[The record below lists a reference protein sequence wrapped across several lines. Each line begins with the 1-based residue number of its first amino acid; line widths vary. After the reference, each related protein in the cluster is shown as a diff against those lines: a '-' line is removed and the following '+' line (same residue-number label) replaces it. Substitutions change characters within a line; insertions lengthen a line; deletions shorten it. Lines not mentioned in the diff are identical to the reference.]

1 MAILARAMVT
11 LASIKD
17 VASTTRYYKLL
28 SSTATAPSAPTTN
41 PPDNTWST
49 TEPTYSSTST
59 NTLYF
64 VDLTVFSDGDF
75 AYSEV
80 SKSTSYE
87 AAKSAYN
94 IAQNAKDVADSAQ
107 ESIDNLEIGGRNL
120 GLYSK
125 SLSASPSKDNRYFG
139 WRGGTTQI
147 RTDGFTEQVST
158 QNYNGIKIYA
168 NSLGLKVSDTVT
180 FSCNVRNDSSIQNK
194 VDFFCIALNSSG
206 TRDKTSKFLHIKA
219 ENVNKDGQDCVVTNI
234 EPNSEKRIWV
244 TLTWLQLAENLVNA
258 DGNIEFSFQS
268 LSTDWTAGSMSYYAP
283 KIEKGNVM
291 TDWSPAPEDLDID
304 SLGGRNILLDGN
316 FTKGFD
322 KWSFNYSSGASMP
335 EIVTE
340 DGIKCCHYIGEIG
353 KASQVRQNILDRIA
367 NDEVGQRYTVSFDI
381 KLVNYTSGTTNPF
394 LQVYFSGTYDDNGTQ
409 KYMGATWGKER
420 PNVEPYNNQGW
431 VHVVVSN
438 IYFAYKPINE
448 MWFMIYS
455 RDWSG
460 DLYFTNFKLEHGNKA
475 TDWTPAPEDI
485 TESIDNISIG
495 GRNLLLDTATPHSSR
510 TDEPQYIGNYT
521 MSDYGK
527 SLFNNTETE
536 FTLSFDYE
544 IHGDYSSASST
555 SRMYAMING
564 TSCNPANS
572 IYIKDAP
579 RTGHYVTTCK
589 MTEAQVSAG
598 TGVCRVRWNG
608 IVSGCTYTITNYKAE
623 IGNKATDWTPAPED
637 FEESVATVSNTLTD
651 YINSTEIIV
660 GTQTA
665 ATGSWTGVA
674 GFSELRDGQQIAYWL
689 PYAGS
694 GNASLNLTLSD
705 GTTTGAITVYYKG
718 STVATTHF
726 TAGTVIHLTYRV
738 NANVSG
744 TAYTGWW
751 ADASYDSGNTYN
763 RIRFENAI
771 LAKSAISASR
781 FIVGDD
787 SGFSHLV
794 GGSVFDIT
802 KPILW
807 ATSAIQSGK
816 TATTNYLAI
825 NGATLRN
832 NSTGITLTQ
841 YQTCYLVGTLSGR
854 MFTTNLTNFFTS
866 TIPTSDDG
874 YYYIALGYLYSTY
887 QIYLYPEHPIYKFV
901 DGEFKNLNQVAYEAS
916 VLASEAKDDIEN
928 LEVGGTNL
936 ILDGNF
942 TRDFEEW
949 TSNQYQS
956 GATLPV
962 IAIEDGKR
970 CCHYQ
975 GTVGKYAQ
983 RRQNIFSRI
992 SNDEVGQRYTVSF
1005 DFKLVNFVGGG
1016 TNPYLKVY
1024 FTGNYDDNGTS
1035 KALYAVYDK
1044 EDPDLSIFNNQGWVR
1059 VVISNVYFNHKPTN
1073 MWFTIYSR
1081 DYSGDAYFTNVKLE
1095 RGTKATD
1102 WSPAPEDIEYAMNNV
1117 SIESSADSFINYTF
1131 DGSKIYYPS
1140 TITLTPFINGNIEFS
1155 KWQYKLINGDTW
1167 IDVVSG
1173 SNGLTVESDNTLT
1186 ISNSCSLFTDTC
1198 SAIVFKCL
1206 SNNSAFYSSKTI
1218 VREDDPTR
1226 VYNTVK
1232 TRVDQTDDNL
1242 SLIASA
1248 TELAE
1253 YSTSSTLNSRL
1264 ANVSVSS
1271 DEILMVVSQ
1280 SVNNLSTANGI
1291 KGVYD
1296 EAVSYATNNIVVLNG
1311 KFYKAKKASTGKTP
1325 PNTTYWTDVTS
1336 QYSETTL
1343 KTAFSKIVALQDSI
1357 TLQVSGS
1364 NGNSSIN
1371 LTDGTLSLTVTDVA
1385 NILANKEL
1393 NLTSENGV
1401 INITGGGGVNIGTSS
1416 SGAITINSPNFT
1428 LNKNGD
1434 IESNS
1439 GVIGGWHITS
1449 QDLTRHSI
1457 NLIEDYTS
1465 YIANNYN
1472 PWKVGRKYFVGDI
1485 ISTNL
1490 IIPSNGSGNVTF
1502 DNYKCIE
1509 NHTATDF
1516 QSQKNTY
1523 WELIESE
1530 NYSVNNLTQYKIYN
1544 MDIDSYN
1551 SAISISEEHYDIND
1565 SSFDLI
1571 KSFSLSVD
1579 GLAVYSSISE
1589 VGTEVKYD
1597 GIYHRIYYGD
1607 DNSTLNVSSSGY
1619 LSLVGDKGV
1628 SINGFNIGDSQ
1639 EVLSIG
1645 NGTIT
1650 DAISVLYSN
1659 KSNALSKVTYNAAN
1673 ETIQASEMKEF
1684 SINIASSGRKA
1695 IGIIGCVVLGSS
1707 NACLC
1712 GFWLDGDTTAKVR
1725 IKNLSN
1731 TSIVCHPRVIILYV
1745 DND

>member
-1 MAILARAMVT
+1 MAILAMAMVT

-17 VASTTRYYKLL
+17 VASVTRFYRLL
-28 SSTATAPSAPTTN
+28 SSTASKPSAPTTN
-41 PPDNTWST
+41 PPDSSWST
-49 TEPTYSSTST
+49 TEPTYSEETTS
-59 NTLYF
+59 TLYF
-64 VDLTVFSDGDF
+64 VDLTVFSDGSY
-75 AYSEV
+75 AYSDV
-80 SKSTSYE
+80 SQSTSYE

-94 IAQNAKDVADSAQ
+94 VAQNAKDVAVSAQ
-107 ESIDNLEIGGRNL
+107 DSIDNLKIGGRNL
-120 GLYSK
+120 LLDSEDERVSPESSGNSAYVTTHRASDYGK
-125 SLSASPSKDNRYFG
+125 PFLSN
-139 WRGGTTQI
+139 TTQVL
-147 RTDGFTEQVST
+147 TVS
-158 QNYNGIKIYA
+158 
-168 NSLGLKVSDTVT
+168 VSYEV
-180 FSCNVRNDSSIQNK
+180 
-194 VDFFCIALNSSG
+194 LNN
-206 TRDKTSKFLHIKA
+206 T
-219 ENVNKDGQDCVVTNI
+219 
-234 EPNSEKRIWV
+234 
-244 TLTWLQLAENLVNA
+244 
-258 DGNIEFSFQS
+258 
-268 LSTDWTAGSMSYYAP
+268 
-283 KIEKGNVM
+283 
-291 TDWSPAPEDLDID
+291 
-304 SLGGRNILLDGN
+304 
-316 FTKGFD
+316 
-322 KWSFNYSSGASMP
+322 SSGACIYALCNGTS
-335 EIVTE
+335 IS
-340 DGIKCCHYIGEIG
+340 G
-353 KASQVRQNILDRIA
+353 S
-367 NDEVGQRYTVSFDI
+367 
-381 KLVNYTSGTTNPF
+381 KLVNYYGDNKSVVDYIDVDNPTGVYRRSFTLTDTQAETTLSNKAIRF
-394 LQVYFSGTYDDNGTQ
+394 RMRYADD
-409 KYMGATWGKER
+409 GAVLKVK
-420 PNVEPYNNQGW
+420 N
-431 VHVVVSN
+431 
-438 IYFAYKPINE
+438 A
-448 MWFMIYS
+448 
-455 RDWSG
+455 
-460 DLYFTNFKLEHGNKA
+460 KLEIGNRA

-485 TESIDNISIG
+485 DESINSVTI
-495 GRNLLLDTATPHSSR
+495 
-510 TDEPQYIGNYT
+510 E
-521 MSDYGK
+521 
-527 SLFNNTETE
+527 
-536 FTLSFDYE
+536 
-544 IHGDYSSASST
+544 ST
-555 SRMYAMING
+555 S
-564 TSCNPANS
+564 
-572 IYIKDAP
+572 
-579 RTGHYVTTCK
+579 
-589 MTEAQVSAG
+589 
-598 TGVCRVRWNG
+598 
-608 IVSGCTYTITNYKAE
+608 
-623 IGNKATDWTPAPED
+623 
-637 FEESVATVSNTLTD
+637 
-651 YINSTEIIV
+651 
-660 GTQTA
+660 
-665 ATGSWTGVA
+665 
-674 GFSELRDGQQIAYWL
+674 
-689 PYAGS
+689 
-694 GNASLNLTLSD
+694 
-705 GTTTGAITVYYKG
+705 
-718 STVATTHF
+718 
-726 TAGTVIHLTYRV
+726 
-738 NANVSG
+738 
-744 TAYTGWW
+744 
-751 ADASYDSGNTYN
+751 
-763 RIRFENAI
+763 
-771 LAKSAISASR
+771 
-781 FIVGDD
+781 
-787 SGFSHLV
+787 
-794 GGSVFDIT
+794 
-802 KPILW
+802 
-807 ATSAIQSGK
+807 
-816 TATTNYLAI
+816 
-825 NGATLRN
+825 
-832 NSTGITLTQ
+832 
-841 YQTCYLVGTLSGR
+841 
-854 MFTTNLTNFFTS
+854 
-866 TIPTSDDG
+866 
-874 YYYIALGYLYSTY
+874 
-887 QIYLYPEHPIYKFV
+887 
-901 DGEFKNLNQVAYEAS
+901 
-916 VLASEAKDDIEN
+916 
-928 LEVGGTNL
+928 
-936 ILDGNF
+936 
-942 TRDFEEW
+942 
-949 TSNQYQS
+949 
-956 GATLPV
+956 
-962 IAIEDGKR
+962 
-970 CCHYQ
+970 
-975 GTVGKYAQ
+975 
-983 RRQNIFSRI
+983 
-992 SNDEVGQRYTVSF
+992 
-1005 DFKLVNFVGGG
+1005 
-1016 TNPYLKVY
+1016 
-1024 FTGNYDDNGTS
+1024 DN
-1035 KALYAVYDK
+1035 
-1044 EDPDLSIFNNQGWVR
+1044 
-1059 VVISNVYFNHKPTN
+1059 
-1073 MWFTIYSR
+1073 
-1081 DYSGDAYFTNVKLE
+1081 
-1095 RGTKATD
+1095 
-1102 WSPAPEDIEYAMNNV
+1102 
-1117 SIESSADSFINYTF
+1117 FINYTF

-1232 TRVDQTDDNL
+1232 TRIDQTDDNL

-1364 NGNSSIN
+1364 NGNSAIN

-1439 GVIGGWHITS
+1439 GVIGGWNITS

-1659 KSNALSKVTYNAAN
+1659 KSNALSKVTYNAAD

-1695 IGIIGCVVLGSS
+1695 IGIIGCVALGSS
-1707 NACLC
+1707 SACLC

-1745 DND
+1745 DNN

>member
-1 MAILARAMVT
+1 MAVLARAMVT

-125 SLSASPSKDNRYFG
+125 TFASPSKNNRYFG
-139 WRGGTTQI
+139 CRGDTTQV

-158 QNYNGIKIYA
+158 QNYNGIEIYA

-180 FSCNVRNDSSIQNK
+180 FSCNVRNDSTIQNK
-194 VDFFCIALNSSG
+194 VSFYCLAYDSSG
-206 TRDKTSKFLHIKA
+206 TRDTTSKFLHMKA
-219 ENVNKDGQDCVVTNI
+219 EDVNKDDQNCVVTNI
-234 EPNSEKRIWV
+234 EPNSEKRIWI
-244 TLTWLQLAENLVNA
+244 TLTWLQLAENFINA
-258 DGNIEFSFQS
+258 GGSMKFTFQS
-268 LSTDWTAGSMSYYAP
+268 ISTDWTAGSMSYYAP

-316 FTKGFD
+316 FTNGFD

-394 LQVYFSGTYDDNGTQ
+394 LRVYFSGTYDDNGTQ
-409 KYMGATWGKER
+409 EYMGATFSKEHP
-420 PNVEPYNNQGW
+420 PNLEPYNNNGW
-431 VHVVVSN
+431 IHVIVSN
-438 IYFAYKPINE
+438 LYFAHKPINE

-460 DLYFTNFKLEHGNKA
+460 DLYFTNLKLERGNRA
-475 TDWTPAPEDI
+475 TDWT
-485 TESIDNISIG
+485 
-495 GRNLLLDTATPHSSR
+495 L
-510 TDEPQYIGNYT
+510 
-521 MSDYGK
+521 
-527 SLFNNTETE
+527 
-536 FTLSFDYE
+536 
-544 IHGDYSSASST
+544 
-555 SRMYAMING
+555 
-564 TSCNPANS
+564 
-572 IYIKDAP
+572 
-579 RTGHYVTTCK
+579 
-589 MTEAQVSAG
+589 
-598 TGVCRVRWNG
+598 
-608 IVSGCTYTITNYKAE
+608 
-623 IGNKATDWTPAPED
+623 APED

-738 NANVSG
+738 NANVNG

-807 ATSAIQSGK
+807 ATNSIQSGK

-983 RRQNIFSRI
+983 RRQNIFNSI
-992 SNDEVGQRYTVSF
+992 ANDEVGQRYTVSF

-1035 KALYAVYDK
+1035 KALYAAYGK

-1131 DGSKIYYPS
+1131 NGNRSYYPTS
-1140 TITLTPFINGNIEFS
+1140 ITLTPFINGNISFS
-1155 KWQYKLINGDTW
+1155 KWQYHPINTTTW
-1167 IDVVSG
+1167 VDVTSGTHGITVSANNELVIAN
-1173 SNGLTVESDNTLT
+1173 SSD
-1186 ISNSCSLFTDTC
+1186 LFTDTC
-1198 SAIVFKCL
+1198 SAIIFKCA
-1206 SNNSAFYSSKTI
+1206 SDNESYYSLKTV

-1232 TRVDQTDDNL
+1232 TRVDQTDTNL
-1242 SLIASA
+1242 SLIASS

-1253 YSTSSTLNSRL
+1253 YSTSSTLNTKLS
-1264 ANVSVSS
+1264 NVSLSS

-1280 SVNNLSTANGI
+1280 SVNNTTGADGI
-1291 KGVYD
+1291 KGVYS
-1296 EAVSYATNNIVVLNG
+1296 ETTTYAKDNIVVLDG
-1311 KFYKAKKASTGKTP
+1311 KFYKAKSASTGKTP
-1325 PNTTYWTDVTS
+1325 PNATYWTDVS
-1336 QYSETTL
+1336 SNFSESII
-1343 KTAFSKIVALQDSI
+1343 KSAFSQIVALQDSI
-1357 TLQVSGS
+1357 TLTVSGAS
-1364 NGNSSIN
+1364 GSSSTLN
-1371 LTDGTLSLTVTDVA
+1371 LGDGTMAISVTDVA
-1385 NILANKEL
+1385 TILANKEL
-1393 NLTSENGV
+1393 NLSSPDGV
-1401 INITGGGGVNIGTSS
+1401 INITGGSVNIGTSA
-1416 SGAITINSPNFT
+1416 SGALTINSPYYKLVDSGYFVSTRGSIGSWTITDGSLTSNIIKT
-1428 LNKNGD
+1428 DNNEVLNYD
-1434 IESNS
+1434 DEWRS
-1439 GVIGGWHITS
+1439 GYHY
-1449 QDLTRHSI
+1449 R
-1457 NLIEDYTS
+1457 
-1465 YIANNYN
+1465 
-1472 PWKVGRKYFVGDI
+1472 VGDI
-1485 ISTNL
+1485 IHTYNFE
-1490 IIPSNGSGNVTF
+1490 IKDGYYVHYTF
-1502 DNYKCIE
+1502 DGTEYICTQEHISSSSLSNDI
-1509 NHTATDF
+1509 
-1516 QSQKNTY
+1516 SY
-1523 WELIESE
+1523 WELNDVDELGLPFNGYVYNTTLDSANARVLLSE
-1530 NYSVNNLTQYKIYN
+1530 RVSLNNSSEIPSVLDETF
-1544 MDIDSYN
+1544 
-1551 SAISISEEHYDIND
+1551 HYVNTTI
-1565 SSFDLI
+1565 
-1571 KSFSLSVD
+1571 VD
-1579 GLAVYSSISE
+1579 A
-1589 VGTEVKYD
+1589 
-1597 GIYHRIYYGD
+1597 
-1607 DNSTLNVSSSGY
+1607 
-1619 LSLVGDKGV
+1619 KGV
-1628 SINGFNIGDSQ
+1628 SVHRSTREGDVTLSYSSLDYYRNGQNNANTDIFTVSSTGKLVLSGDLGLTINGYSIGSSSIA
-1639 EVLSIG
+1639 SIG
-1645 NGTIT
+1645 NGSIT
-1650 DAISVLYSN
+1650 GAISTLNSSKSNLITTRFYRTNDNSINASSYRDITYNVALSGYTSIGLVGARVEGNSSVALFGFYLGTDDNTAYARVKNLTNSSQTGVKVGFTVLYV
-1659 KSNALSKVTYNAAN
+1659 K
-1673 ETIQASEMKEF
+1673 
-1684 SINIASSGRKA
+1684 
-1695 IGIIGCVVLGSS
+1695 
-1707 NACLC
+1707 
-1712 GFWLDGDTTAKVR
+1712 D
-1725 IKNLSN
+1725 
-1731 TSIVCHPRVIILYV
+1731 
-1745 DND
+1745 

>member
-1 MAILARAMVT
+1 MAVLARAMVT

-49 TEPTYSSTST
+49 TEPTYSETST

-94 IAQNAKDVADSAQ
+94 VAQNAKDVADSAQ
-107 ESIDNLEIGGRNL
+107 ESIDNL
-120 GLYSK
+120 
-125 SLSASPSKDNRYFG
+125 
-139 WRGGTTQI
+139 
-147 RTDGFTEQVST
+147 
-158 QNYNGIKIYA
+158 
-168 NSLGLKVSDTVT
+168 KV
-180 FSCNVRNDSSIQNK
+180 
-194 VDFFCIALNSSG
+194 
-206 TRDKTSKFLHIKA
+206 
-219 ENVNKDGQDCVVTNI
+219 
-234 EPNSEKRIWV
+234 
-244 TLTWLQLAENLVNA
+244 
-258 DGNIEFSFQS
+258 
-268 LSTDWTAGSMSYYAP
+268 
-283 KIEKGNVM
+283 
-291 TDWSPAPEDLDID
+291 
-304 SLGGRNILLDGN
+304 
-316 FTKGFD
+316 
-322 KWSFNYSSGASMP
+322 
-335 EIVTE
+335 
-340 DGIKCCHYIGEIG
+340 
-353 KASQVRQNILDRIA
+353 
-367 NDEVGQRYTVSFDI
+367 
-381 KLVNYTSGTTNPF
+381 
-394 LQVYFSGTYDDNGTQ
+394 
-409 KYMGATWGKER
+409 
-420 PNVEPYNNQGW
+420 
-431 VHVVVSN
+431 
-438 IYFAYKPINE
+438 
-448 MWFMIYS
+448 
-455 RDWSG
+455 
-460 DLYFTNFKLEHGNKA
+460 
-475 TDWTPAPEDI
+475 
-485 TESIDNISIG
+485 G
-495 GRNLLLDTATPHSSR
+495 GRNLLLDTGTPHSSR
-510 TDEPQYIGNYT
+510 SGAEQYIQDYIV
-521 MSDYGK
+521 SDYGK
-527 SLFNNTETE
+527 LFFNNTETE

-544 IHGDYSSASST
+544 IYGDYSSASST
-555 SRMYAMING
+555 SRMYAMINA
-564 TSCNPANS
+564 TSCNPANA
-572 IYIKDAP
+572 IYMKDAP

-589 MTEAQVSAG
+589 MTAAQVSAG
-598 TGVCRVRWNG
+598 NGTCRVRWNG
-608 IVSGCTYTITNYKAE
+608 IVSGCTYTITNYKLEMGNIETDWTPAPEDIDNNIINSIDNISIGGRNLLLNSSFTKDYNKWTVSQHE
-623 IGNKATDWTPAPED
+623 IVTQDGVKCGHISGSFSTAKDVYQDIFNQIKDDDYLSQTYVVSADVKLVDYTNGSTNPFLALYFSGHYDNNGSSSWLGATYTGGNLTDGDLRPLNNQGWKHVYCIVQFDKKPTTMGFHIYGRDFEGDLYYKNVKLERGNKVTNWTPAPED

-694 GNASLNLTLSD
+694 GSASLNLTLSD

-738 NANVSG
+738 NANVNG

-807 ATSAIQSGK
+807 ATSAIESGK

-832 NSTGITLTQ
+832 NSAGITLTK
-841 YQTCYLVGTLSGR
+841 YNTCYLVGTLSGR

-928 LEVGGTNL
+928 LEVGGTNI

-992 SNDEVGQRYTVSF
+992 ANDEVGQKYTVSF

-1035 KALYAVYDK
+1035 KALYAAYGK

-1131 DGSKIYYPS
+1131 NGNRSYYPTS
-1140 TITLTPFINGNIEFS
+1140 ITLTPFINGNISFS
-1155 KWQYKLINGDTW
+1155 KWQYHPINTTTW
-1167 IDVVSG
+1167 VDVTSGTHGITVSANNELVITN
-1173 SNGLTVESDNTLT
+1173 SSD
-1186 ISNSCSLFTDTC
+1186 LFTDTC
-1198 SAIVFKCL
+1198 SAIIFKCA
-1206 SNNSAFYSSKTI
+1206 SDNESYYSLKTV

-1232 TRVDQTDDNL
+1232 TRVDQTDTNL
-1242 SLIASA
+1242 SLIASS

-1253 YSTSSTLNSRL
+1253 YSTSSTLNTKLS
-1264 ANVSVSS
+1264 NVSLSS

-1280 SVNNLSTANGI
+1280 SVNNTTGADGI
-1291 KGVYD
+1291 KGVYS
-1296 EAVSYATNNIVVLNG
+1296 ETTTYAKDNIVVLDG
-1311 KFYKAKKASTGKTP
+1311 KFYKAKSASTGQTP
-1325 PNTTYWTDVTS
+1325 PNTTYWTDVS
-1336 QYSETTL
+1336 SNFSESVI
-1343 KTAFSKIVALQDSI
+1343 KSAFSQIVALQDSI
-1357 TLQVSGS
+1357 TLTVSGAS
-1364 NGNSSIN
+1364 GSSSTIN
-1371 LTDGTLSLTVTDVA
+1371 LGDGTMAISVTDVA
-1385 NILANKEL
+1385 TILANKEL
-1393 NLTSENGV
+1393 NLASPDGV
-1401 INITGGGGVNIGTSS
+1401 INITGGSVNIGTSS
-1416 SGAITINSPNFT
+1416 SGALTINSPYYKLSDSGYLVSTRGSIGSWTITDGSLTSNIIKTDDNEVLNYDDEWRSGYHYRVGDVIHTYNF
-1428 LNKNGD
+1428 
-1434 IESNS
+1434 
-1439 GVIGGWHITS
+1439 VIKDGYYVS
-1449 QDLTRHSI
+1449 
-1457 NLIEDYTS
+1457 YT
-1465 YIANNYN
+1465 
-1472 PWKVGRKYFVGDI
+1472 FVGTEYICTQEHISSTSLSNDI
-1485 ISTNL
+1485 N
-1490 IIPSNGSGNVTF
+1490 
-1502 DNYKCIE
+1502 
-1509 NHTATDF
+1509 
-1516 QSQKNTY
+1516 Y
-1523 WELIESE
+1523 WELNGVDELGLPFNGYVYNTTLDSANARILLSE
-1530 NYSVNNLTQYKIYN
+1530 RVSLNNSSEIPSVLDETF
-1544 MDIDSYN
+1544 
-1551 SAISISEEHYDIND
+1551 HYVNTTI
-1565 SSFDLI
+1565 
-1571 KSFSLSVD
+1571 VD
-1579 GLAVYSSISE
+1579 A
-1589 VGTEVKYD
+1589 
-1597 GIYHRIYYGD
+1597 
-1607 DNSTLNVSSSGY
+1607 
-1619 LSLVGDKGV
+1619 KGV
-1628 SINGFNIGDSQ
+1628 SVSRSTREGDVTLSYSSLDYYRHGQNNANVDIFTISSTGKLALSGDLGLTINGYSIGNSNIA
-1639 EVLSIG
+1639 SIG
-1645 NGTIT
+1645 NGSIT
-1650 DAISVLYSN
+1650 GAISTLNSSKSNLITTRFYRTNDNSISASSYKDITYDVSLSGYTTIGLVGARVEGNSNVALFGFYTGTSDDTAYARVKNLTSSSQTGVKVAFTVLYL
-1659 KSNALSKVTYNAAN
+1659 K
-1673 ETIQASEMKEF
+1673 
-1684 SINIASSGRKA
+1684 
-1695 IGIIGCVVLGSS
+1695 
-1707 NACLC
+1707 
-1712 GFWLDGDTTAKVR
+1712 D
-1725 IKNLSN
+1725 
-1731 TSIVCHPRVIILYV
+1731 
-1745 DND
+1745 

>member
-17 VASTTRYYKLL
+17 VASVTRFYRLL
-28 SSTATAPSAPTTN
+28 SSTASKPSAPTTN
-41 PPDNTWST
+41 PPDSSWST
-49 TEPTYSSTST
+49 TEPTYSEETTS
-59 NTLYF
+59 TLYF
-64 VDLTVFSDGDF
+64 VDLTVFSDGSY
-75 AYSEV
+75 AYSDV
-80 SKSTSYE
+80 SQSTSYE

-94 IAQNAKDVADSAQ
+94 VAQNAKDVADSAQ
-107 ESIDNLEIGGRNL
+107 DSIDNLSIGGRNL
-120 GLYSK
+120 LLDSEDERVSPESSGNSAYVATHLVSDYGK
-125 SLSASPSKDNRYFG
+125 QFLSN
-139 WRGGTTQI
+139 TTQV
-147 RTDGFTEQVST
+147 FTVS
-158 QNYNGIKIYA
+158 
-168 NSLGLKVSDTVT
+168 VSYEV
-180 FSCNVRNDSSIQNK
+180 
-194 VDFFCIALNSSG
+194 LNN
-206 TRDKTSKFLHIKA
+206 T
-219 ENVNKDGQDCVVTNI
+219 
-234 EPNSEKRIWV
+234 
-244 TLTWLQLAENLVNA
+244 
-258 DGNIEFSFQS
+258 
-268 LSTDWTAGSMSYYAP
+268 
-283 KIEKGNVM
+283 
-291 TDWSPAPEDLDID
+291 
-304 SLGGRNILLDGN
+304 
-316 FTKGFD
+316 
-322 KWSFNYSSGASMP
+322 SSGA
-335 EIVTE
+335 
-340 DGIKCCHYIGEIG
+340 YIYALCNGTSISG
-353 KASQVRQNILDRIA
+353 S
-367 NDEVGQRYTVSFDI
+367 
-381 KLVNYTSGTTNPF
+381 KLVNYYGNNKRVVDYIDVDNPTGVYRRSFTLTDAQAETTLNAKAIRF
-394 LQVYFSGTYDDNGTQ
+394 MMRYADD
-409 KYMGATWGKER
+409 GAVLKVK
-420 PNVEPYNNQGW
+420 N
-431 VHVVVSN
+431 
-438 IYFAYKPINE
+438 A
-448 MWFMIYS
+448 
-455 RDWSG
+455 
-460 DLYFTNFKLEHGNKA
+460 KLEIGNRA

-485 TESIDNISIG
+485 DESINSVTI
-495 GRNLLLDTATPHSSR
+495 
-510 TDEPQYIGNYT
+510 E
-521 MSDYGK
+521 
-527 SLFNNTETE
+527 
-536 FTLSFDYE
+536 
-544 IHGDYSSASST
+544 ST
-555 SRMYAMING
+555 S
-564 TSCNPANS
+564 
-572 IYIKDAP
+572 
-579 RTGHYVTTCK
+579 
-589 MTEAQVSAG
+589 
-598 TGVCRVRWNG
+598 
-608 IVSGCTYTITNYKAE
+608 
-623 IGNKATDWTPAPED
+623 
-637 FEESVATVSNTLTD
+637 
-651 YINSTEIIV
+651 
-660 GTQTA
+660 
-665 ATGSWTGVA
+665 
-674 GFSELRDGQQIAYWL
+674 
-689 PYAGS
+689 
-694 GNASLNLTLSD
+694 
-705 GTTTGAITVYYKG
+705 
-718 STVATTHF
+718 
-726 TAGTVIHLTYRV
+726 
-738 NANVSG
+738 
-744 TAYTGWW
+744 
-751 ADASYDSGNTYN
+751 
-763 RIRFENAI
+763 
-771 LAKSAISASR
+771 
-781 FIVGDD
+781 
-787 SGFSHLV
+787 
-794 GGSVFDIT
+794 
-802 KPILW
+802 
-807 ATSAIQSGK
+807 
-816 TATTNYLAI
+816 
-825 NGATLRN
+825 
-832 NSTGITLTQ
+832 
-841 YQTCYLVGTLSGR
+841 
-854 MFTTNLTNFFTS
+854 
-866 TIPTSDDG
+866 
-874 YYYIALGYLYSTY
+874 
-887 QIYLYPEHPIYKFV
+887 
-901 DGEFKNLNQVAYEAS
+901 
-916 VLASEAKDDIEN
+916 
-928 LEVGGTNL
+928 
-936 ILDGNF
+936 
-942 TRDFEEW
+942 
-949 TSNQYQS
+949 
-956 GATLPV
+956 
-962 IAIEDGKR
+962 
-970 CCHYQ
+970 
-975 GTVGKYAQ
+975 
-983 RRQNIFSRI
+983 
-992 SNDEVGQRYTVSF
+992 
-1005 DFKLVNFVGGG
+1005 
-1016 TNPYLKVY
+1016 
-1024 FTGNYDDNGTS
+1024 DN
-1035 KALYAVYDK
+1035 
-1044 EDPDLSIFNNQGWVR
+1044 
-1059 VVISNVYFNHKPTN
+1059 
-1073 MWFTIYSR
+1073 
-1081 DYSGDAYFTNVKLE
+1081 
-1095 RGTKATD
+1095 
-1102 WSPAPEDIEYAMNNV
+1102 
-1117 SIESSADSFINYTF
+1117 FINYTF

-1186 ISNSCSLFTDTC
+1186 ISNSCILFTDTC

-1206 SNNSAFYSSKTI
+1206 SDNNTFYSSKTI

-1232 TRVDQTDDNL
+1232 TRIDQTDDNL

-1364 NGNSSIN
+1364 NGNSAIN

-1449 QDLTRHSI
+1449 QDLIRHSI

-1659 KSNALSKVTYNAAN
+1659 KSNALSKVTYNAAD

-1695 IGIIGCVVLGSS
+1695 IGIIGCVALGSS
-1707 NACLC
+1707 SACLC

-1725 IKNLSN
+1725 IRNMSN
-1731 TSIVCHPRVIILYV
+1731 TSITCHPRVIILYV

>member
-1 MAILARAMVT
+1 MAVLARAMVT

-49 TEPTYSSTST
+49 TEPTYSETST

-94 IAQNAKDVADSAQ
+94 VAQNAKDVADSAQ
-107 ESIDNLEIGGRNL
+107 ESIDNL
-120 GLYSK
+120 
-125 SLSASPSKDNRYFG
+125 
-139 WRGGTTQI
+139 
-147 RTDGFTEQVST
+147 
-158 QNYNGIKIYA
+158 
-168 NSLGLKVSDTVT
+168 KV
-180 FSCNVRNDSSIQNK
+180 
-194 VDFFCIALNSSG
+194 
-206 TRDKTSKFLHIKA
+206 
-219 ENVNKDGQDCVVTNI
+219 
-234 EPNSEKRIWV
+234 
-244 TLTWLQLAENLVNA
+244 
-258 DGNIEFSFQS
+258 
-268 LSTDWTAGSMSYYAP
+268 
-283 KIEKGNVM
+283 
-291 TDWSPAPEDLDID
+291 
-304 SLGGRNILLDGN
+304 
-316 FTKGFD
+316 
-322 KWSFNYSSGASMP
+322 
-335 EIVTE
+335 
-340 DGIKCCHYIGEIG
+340 
-353 KASQVRQNILDRIA
+353 
-367 NDEVGQRYTVSFDI
+367 
-381 KLVNYTSGTTNPF
+381 
-394 LQVYFSGTYDDNGTQ
+394 
-409 KYMGATWGKER
+409 
-420 PNVEPYNNQGW
+420 
-431 VHVVVSN
+431 
-438 IYFAYKPINE
+438 
-448 MWFMIYS
+448 
-455 RDWSG
+455 
-460 DLYFTNFKLEHGNKA
+460 
-475 TDWTPAPEDI
+475 
-485 TESIDNISIG
+485 G
-495 GRNLLLDTATPHSSR
+495 GRNLLLDTGTPHSSR
-510 TDEPQYIGNYT
+510 SGAEQYIQDYIV
-521 MSDYGK
+521 SDYGK
-527 SLFNNTETE
+527 LFFNNTETE

-555 SRMYAMING
+555 SRMYAMINA
-564 TSCNPANS
+564 TSCNPANA
-572 IYIKDAP
+572 IYMKDAP

-589 MTEAQVSAG
+589 MTAAQVAAG
-598 TGVCRVRWNG
+598 NGTCRVRWNG
-608 IVSGCTYTITNYKAE
+608 IVSGCTYTITNYKLEMGNVETDWTPAPEDITNSIDGISIGGRNLLLDSEKEVESPAYENSTVYTPYYYVSDYGKPYVSEEGIIFTLSAE
-623 IGNKATDWTPAPED
+623 FEVVGDDSGGSCGFYGQCNNQAIQNISNYGTVCNEYVTSNPYTGIYKRTFALTSTQATNVDKRVRFGLFLATAGTTIKVKHVKLELGNRATDWTPAPEDIDNDIINSIDNISIGGRNLLLNSSFTKDYNKWTVSQHEIVTQDGIKCGHVSGSFSTAKDMYQDIFDQIKDDDYLSQTYVVSADVKLVDYTNGSTNPFLALYFSGHYDNNGSSSWLGATYTGGNLTDGDLRLLNNQGWKHVYCIVRFNKKPTTMGFHIYGRDFEGDLYYKNVKLERGNKGTNWTPAPED

-694 GNASLNLTLSD
+694 GSASLNLTLSD

-738 NANVSG
+738 NANVNG

-962 IAIEDGKR
+962 IAIEDGKK

-983 RRQNIFSRI
+983 RRQNIFNNI
-992 SNDEVGQRYTVSF
+992 ANDEAGQRYTVSF
-1005 DFKLVNFVGGG
+1005 DFKLVNYVGGS

-1131 DGSKIYYPS
+1131 NGDRLYYPTS
-1140 TITLTPFINGNIEFS
+1140 ITLTPFINGNISFS
-1155 KWQYKLINGDTW
+1155 KWQYRPINDTTW
-1167 IDVVSG
+1167 VDVSSG
-1173 SNGLTVESDNTLT
+1173 NHGITVYYDNELSIANSSD
-1186 ISNSCSLFTDTC
+1186 LFTDTC
-1198 SAIVFKCL
+1198 SAIIFKCV
-1206 SNNSAFYSSKTI
+1206 SDNESYSAFKT
-1218 VREDDPTR
+1218 VAREDDPTR

-1232 TRVDQTDDNL
+1232 TRVDQTDTNL
-1242 SLIASA
+1242 SLIASS

-1253 YSTSSTLNSRL
+1253 YSTSSTLNTKLS
-1264 ANVSVSS
+1264 NVSLSS

-1280 SVNNLSTANGI
+1280 SVNNTTGADGI
-1291 KGVYD
+1291 KGVYS
-1296 EAVSYATNNIVVLNG
+1296 ETTTYAKDNIVVLDG
-1311 KFYKAKKASTGKTP
+1311 KFYKAKSASTGQTP
-1325 PNTTYWTDVTS
+1325 PNATYWTDVS
-1336 QYSETTL
+1336 SNFSESVI
-1343 KTAFSKIVALQDSI
+1343 KSAFSQIVALQDSI
-1357 TLQVSGS
+1357 TLTVSGAS
-1364 NGNSSIN
+1364 GSSSTLN
-1371 LTDGTLSLTVTDVA
+1371 LGDGTLSMSVTDVA
-1385 NILANKEL
+1385 TILADKEL
-1393 NLTSENGV
+1393 NLTSTNGV
-1401 INITGGGGVNIGTSS
+1401 ININGNGGVNIGTSS
-1416 SGAITINSPNFT
+1416 KGAITINSPNFS
-1428 LNKNGD
+1428 LDKDGN
-1434 IESNS
+1434 IISVS
-1439 GVIGGWHITS
+1439 GSIGGWDISS
-1449 QDLTRHSI
+1449 QDLVKHT
-1457 NLIEDYTS
+1457 IELRGENGGY
-1465 YIANNYN
+1465 YIGIYN
-1472 PWKVGRKYFVGDI
+1472 PWKIGRTYFVGDI
-1485 ISTNL
+1485 VSVGLSVTN
-1490 IIPSNGSGNVTF
+1490 IGNITYT
-1502 DNYKCIE
+1502 NYICTQQHK
-1509 NHTATDF
+1509 AQDF
-1516 QSQKNTY
+1516 QTQSNY
-1523 WELIESE
+1523 WKFDSIWTHQVPRPID
-1530 NYSVNNLTQYKIYN
+1530 YTVYN
-1544 MDIDSYN
+1544 MDFNSYN
-1551 SAISISEEHYDIND
+1551 CSISIFEENYNISTEVDTT
-1565 SSFDLI
+1565 
-1571 KSFSLSVD
+1571 KSVVLSVD
-1579 GLAVYSSISE
+1579 GLSISSSSNS
-1589 VGTEVKYD
+1589 VPTELRSD
-1597 GIYHRIYYGD
+1597 GLYHDIGYGEDLSKLYIY
-1607 DNSTLNVSSSGY
+1607 SSGY
-1619 LSLVGDKGV
+1619 LELEGIQGIKLGAFTVGTNTGL
-1628 SINGFNIGDSQ
+1628 
-1639 EVLSIG
+1639 LSIG
-1645 NGTIT
+1645 DGTIT
-1650 DAISVLYSN
+1650 GAISTLNSSKSNLITTRFYRTNDNSISASSYKDITYNIALSGYTAIGLVGARVEGNSSVALFGFYLGTSDNTAYARVKNLTSSSQTGVKVGFTVLYV
-1659 KSNALSKVTYNAAN
+1659 K
-1673 ETIQASEMKEF
+1673 
-1684 SINIASSGRKA
+1684 
-1695 IGIIGCVVLGSS
+1695 
-1707 NACLC
+1707 
-1712 GFWLDGDTTAKVR
+1712 D
-1725 IKNLSN
+1725 
-1731 TSIVCHPRVIILYV
+1731 
-1745 DND
+1745 

>member
-1 MAILARAMVT
+1 MAVLARAMVT

-49 TEPTYSSTST
+49 TEPTYSETST

-94 IAQNAKDVADSAQ
+94 VAQNAKDVADSAQ
-107 ESIDNLEIGGRNL
+107 ESIDNL
-120 GLYSK
+120 
-125 SLSASPSKDNRYFG
+125 
-139 WRGGTTQI
+139 
-147 RTDGFTEQVST
+147 
-158 QNYNGIKIYA
+158 
-168 NSLGLKVSDTVT
+168 KV
-180 FSCNVRNDSSIQNK
+180 
-194 VDFFCIALNSSG
+194 
-206 TRDKTSKFLHIKA
+206 
-219 ENVNKDGQDCVVTNI
+219 
-234 EPNSEKRIWV
+234 
-244 TLTWLQLAENLVNA
+244 
-258 DGNIEFSFQS
+258 
-268 LSTDWTAGSMSYYAP
+268 
-283 KIEKGNVM
+283 
-291 TDWSPAPEDLDID
+291 
-304 SLGGRNILLDGN
+304 
-316 FTKGFD
+316 
-322 KWSFNYSSGASMP
+322 
-335 EIVTE
+335 
-340 DGIKCCHYIGEIG
+340 
-353 KASQVRQNILDRIA
+353 
-367 NDEVGQRYTVSFDI
+367 
-381 KLVNYTSGTTNPF
+381 
-394 LQVYFSGTYDDNGTQ
+394 
-409 KYMGATWGKER
+409 
-420 PNVEPYNNQGW
+420 
-431 VHVVVSN
+431 
-438 IYFAYKPINE
+438 
-448 MWFMIYS
+448 
-455 RDWSG
+455 
-460 DLYFTNFKLEHGNKA
+460 
-475 TDWTPAPEDI
+475 
-485 TESIDNISIG
+485 G
-495 GRNLLLDTATPHSSR
+495 GRNLLLDTGTPHSSR
-510 TDEPQYIGNYT
+510 SGAEQYIQDYIV
-521 MSDYGK
+521 SDYGK
-527 SLFNNTETE
+527 LFFNNTETE

-555 SRMYAMING
+555 SRMYAMINA
-564 TSCNPANS
+564 TSCNPANA
-572 IYIKDAP
+572 IYMKDAP

-589 MTEAQVSAG
+589 MTAAQVSAG
-598 TGVCRVRWNG
+598 NGTCRVRWNG
-608 IVSGCTYTITNYKAE
+608 IVSGCTYTITNYKLEMGNIETDWTPAPEDIDNNIINSIDNISIGGRNLLLNSSFTKDYDKWTVAQHE
-623 IGNKATDWTPAPED
+623 IVTQDGIKCGHISGSFSTTKNVYQDIFNQIKDDDYLSQTYVVSADVKLVNYTNGSTNPFLALYFSGHYDNNGSSSWLGATYTDGNLTDGDLRPLNNQGWKHVYCIVKFDEEPTTMGFHIYGRDFEGDLYYKNVKLERGNKGTNWTPAPED

-694 GNASLNLTLSD
+694 GSASLNLTLSD

-726 TAGTVIHLTYRV
+726 SAGTVIHLTYRV
-738 NANVSG
+738 NANVNG

-807 ATSAIQSGK
+807 ATNAIGSGK

-916 VLASEAKDDIEN
+916 VLASEAKSDIDN

-949 TSNQYQS
+949 TSLQSQS
-956 GATLPV
+956 GATLPTIV
-962 IAIEDGKR
+962 TEDGKK

-983 RRQNIFSRI
+983 RRQNIFNKI
-992 SNDEVGQRYTVSF
+992 ANDDVGQRYTVSF

-1035 KALYAVYDK
+1035 KALYAAFGK

-1131 DGSKIYYPS
+1131 NGNRSYYPTS
-1140 TITLTPFINGNIEFS
+1140 ITLTPFINGNISFS
-1155 KWQYKLINGDTW
+1155 KWQYHPINTTTW
-1167 IDVVSG
+1167 VDVTSGTHGITVSANNELVIAN
-1173 SNGLTVESDNTLT
+1173 SSD
-1186 ISNSCSLFTDTC
+1186 LFTDTC
-1198 SAIVFKCL
+1198 SAIIFKCA
-1206 SNNSAFYSSKTI
+1206 SDNESYYSLKTV

-1232 TRVDQTDDNL
+1232 TRVDQTDTNL
-1242 SLIASA
+1242 SLIASS

-1253 YSTSSTLNSRL
+1253 YSTSSTLNTKLS
-1264 ANVSVSS
+1264 NVSLSS

-1280 SVNNLSTANGI
+1280 SVNNTTGADGI
-1291 KGVYD
+1291 KGVYS
-1296 EAVSYATNNIVVLNG
+1296 ETTTYAKDNIVVLDG
-1311 KFYKAKKASTGKTP
+1311 KFYKAKSASTGKTP
-1325 PNTTYWTDVTS
+1325 PNATYWTDVS
-1336 QYSETTL
+1336 SNFSESII
-1343 KTAFSKIVALQDSI
+1343 KSAFSQIVALQDSI
-1357 TLQVSGS
+1357 TLTVSGAS
-1364 NGNSSIN
+1364 GSSSTLN
-1371 LTDGTLSLTVTDVA
+1371 LGDGTMAISVTDVA
-1385 NILANKEL
+1385 TILANKEL
-1393 NLTSENGV
+1393 NLSSPDGV
-1401 INITGGGGVNIGTSS
+1401 INITGGSVNIGTSA
-1416 SGAITINSPNFT
+1416 SGALTINSPYYKLVDSGYFVSTRGSIGSWTITDGSLTSNIIKT
-1428 LNKNGD
+1428 DNNEVLNYD
-1434 IESNS
+1434 DEWRS
-1439 GVIGGWHITS
+1439 GYHY
-1449 QDLTRHSI
+1449 R
-1457 NLIEDYTS
+1457 
-1465 YIANNYN
+1465 
-1472 PWKVGRKYFVGDI
+1472 VGDI
-1485 ISTNL
+1485 IHTYNFE
-1490 IIPSNGSGNVTF
+1490 IKDGYYVHYTF
-1502 DNYKCIE
+1502 DGTEYICTQEHISSSSLSNDI
-1509 NHTATDF
+1509 
-1516 QSQKNTY
+1516 SY
-1523 WELIESE
+1523 WELNDVDELGLPFNGYVYNTTLDSANARVLLSE
-1530 NYSVNNLTQYKIYN
+1530 RVSLNNSSEIPSVLDETF
-1544 MDIDSYN
+1544 
-1551 SAISISEEHYDIND
+1551 HYVNTTI
-1565 SSFDLI
+1565 
-1571 KSFSLSVD
+1571 VD
-1579 GLAVYSSISE
+1579 A
-1589 VGTEVKYD
+1589 
-1597 GIYHRIYYGD
+1597 
-1607 DNSTLNVSSSGY
+1607 
-1619 LSLVGDKGV
+1619 KGV
-1628 SINGFNIGDSQ
+1628 SVHRSTREGDVTLSYSSLDYYRNGQNNANTDIFTVSSTGKLVLSGDLGLTINGYSIGSSSIA
-1639 EVLSIG
+1639 SIG
-1645 NGTIT
+1645 NGSIT
-1650 DAISVLYSN
+1650 GAISTLNSSKSNLITTRFYRTNDNSINASSYRDITYNVALSGYTSIGLVGARVEGNSSVALFGFYLGTDDNTAYARVKNLTNSSQTGVKVGFTVLYV
-1659 KSNALSKVTYNAAN
+1659 K
-1673 ETIQASEMKEF
+1673 
-1684 SINIASSGRKA
+1684 
-1695 IGIIGCVVLGSS
+1695 
-1707 NACLC
+1707 
-1712 GFWLDGDTTAKVR
+1712 D
-1725 IKNLSN
+1725 
-1731 TSIVCHPRVIILYV
+1731 
-1745 DND
+1745 

>member
-1 MAILARAMVT
+1 MAILAMAMVT

-17 VASTTRYYKLL
+17 VASVTRFYRLL
-28 SSTATAPSAPTTN
+28 SSTASKPSAPTTN
-41 PPDNTWST
+41 PPDSSWST
-49 TEPTYSSTST
+49 TEPTYSEETTS
-59 NTLYF
+59 TLYF
-64 VDLTVFSDGDF
+64 VDLTVFSDGSY
-75 AYSEV
+75 AYSDV
-80 SKSTSYE
+80 SQSTSYE

-94 IAQNAKDVADSAQ
+94 VAQNAKDVADSAQ
-107 ESIDNLEIGGRNL
+107 DSIDNL
-120 GLYSK
+120 
-125 SLSASPSKDNRYFG
+125 
-139 WRGGTTQI
+139 
-147 RTDGFTEQVST
+147 
-158 QNYNGIKIYA
+158 
-168 NSLGLKVSDTVT
+168 
-180 FSCNVRNDSSIQNK
+180 
-194 VDFFCIALNSSG
+194 
-206 TRDKTSKFLHIKA
+206 
-219 ENVNKDGQDCVVTNI
+219 
-234 EPNSEKRIWV
+234 
-244 TLTWLQLAENLVNA
+244 
-258 DGNIEFSFQS
+258 
-268 LSTDWTAGSMSYYAP
+268 
-283 KIEKGNVM
+283 
-291 TDWSPAPEDLDID
+291 
-304 SLGGRNILLDGN
+304 
-316 FTKGFD
+316 
-322 KWSFNYSSGASMP
+322 
-335 EIVTE
+335 
-340 DGIKCCHYIGEIG
+340 
-353 KASQVRQNILDRIA
+353 
-367 NDEVGQRYTVSFDI
+367 
-381 KLVNYTSGTTNPF
+381 
-394 LQVYFSGTYDDNGTQ
+394 
-409 KYMGATWGKER
+409 
-420 PNVEPYNNQGW
+420 
-431 VHVVVSN
+431 
-438 IYFAYKPINE
+438 
-448 MWFMIYS
+448 
-455 RDWSG
+455 
-460 DLYFTNFKLEHGNKA
+460 
-475 TDWTPAPEDI
+475 
-485 TESIDNISIG
+485 SIG
-495 GRNLLLDTATPHSSR
+495 GRNLLYNSSFSKNFDKWAR
-510 TDEPQYIGNYT
+510 NVAFDIVVEDGYTCGHITGNNGACT
-521 MSDYGK
+521 
-527 SLFNNTETE
+527 
-536 FTLSFDYE
+536 
-544 IHGDYSSASST
+544 
-555 SRMYAMING
+555 INQD
-564 TSCNPANS
+564 
-572 IYIKDAP
+572 IVDRIKEDDS
-579 RTGHYVTTCK
+579 
-589 MTEAQVSAG
+589 QQ
-598 TGVCRVRWNG
+598 
-608 IVSGCTYTITNYKAE
+608 IYTI
-623 IGNKATDWTPAPED
+623 
-637 FEESVATVSNTLTD
+637 
-651 YINSTEIIV
+651 
-660 GTQTA
+660 
-665 ATGSWTGVA
+665 
-674 GFSELRDGQQIAYWL
+674 
-689 PYAGS
+689 S
-694 GNASLNLTLSD
+694 G
-705 GTTTGAITVYYKG
+705 
-718 STVATTHF
+718 
-726 TAGTVIHLTYRV
+726 
-738 NANVSG
+738 
-744 TAYTGWW
+744 
-751 ADASYDSGNTYN
+751 
-763 RIRFENAI
+763 
-771 LAKSAISASR
+771 
-781 FIVGDD
+781 
-787 SGFSHLV
+787 
-794 GGSVFDIT
+794 DI
-802 KPILW
+802 
-807 ATSAIQSGK
+807 
-816 TATTNYLAI
+816 
-825 NGATLRN
+825 
-832 NSTGITLTQ
+832 
-841 YQTCYLVGTLSGR
+841 
-854 MFTTNLTNFFTS
+854 
-866 TIPTSDDG
+866 
-874 YYYIALGYLYSTY
+874 
-887 QIYLYPEHPIYKFV
+887 
-901 DGEFKNLNQVAYEAS
+901 
-916 VLASEAKDDIEN
+916 
-928 LEVGGTNL
+928 
-936 ILDGNF
+936 
-942 TRDFEEW
+942 
-949 TSNQYQS
+949 
-956 GATLPV
+956 
-962 IAIEDGKR
+962 
-970 CCHYQ
+970 
-975 GTVGKYAQ
+975 
-983 RRQNIFSRI
+983 
-992 SNDEVGQRYTVSF
+992 
-1005 DFKLVNFVGGG
+1005 KLVNYEDG
-1016 TNPYLKVY
+1016 TGTTEPYLAFY
-1024 FTGNYDDNGTS
+1024 FNGGHYDEDGVSTRTGVESIGGNVQIS
-1035 KALYAVYDK
+1035 KKQFV
-1044 EDPDLSIFNNQGWVR
+1044 PFNNQGWVR
-1059 VVISNVYFNHKPTN
+1059 AYYTFK
-1073 MWFTIYSR
+1073 FTKSPSVMTDMKCDIFAR
-1081 DYSGDAYFTNVKLE
+1081 NWSGDLYFKNLKLE
-1095 RGTKATD
+1095 RGNKATD
-1102 WSPAPEDIEYAMNNV
+1102 WSPAPEDIDESINSV
-1117 SIESSADSFINYTF
+1117 TIESTSDNFINYTF

-1280 SVNNLSTANGI
+1280 SVNNLSTTNGI

-1457 NLIEDYTS
+1457 NLIENYTS

-1659 KSNALSKVTYNAAN
+1659 KSNALSKVTYNAAD

-1695 IGIIGCVVLGSS
+1695 IGIIGCVALGSS
-1707 NACLC
+1707 SACLC

>member
-17 VASTTRYYKLL
+17 VASVTRFYKLL
-28 SSTATAPSAPTTN
+28 SSTASKPSVPTTN
-41 PPDNTWST
+41 PPDSSWST
-49 TEPTYSSTST
+49 TEPTYSEETTS
-59 NTLYF
+59 TLYF
-64 VDLTVFSDGDF
+64 VDLTVFSDGSY
-75 AYSEV
+75 AYSDV
-80 SKSTSYE
+80 SRSTSYE

-94 IAQNAKDVADSAQ
+94 VAQNAKDIADSVQ
-107 ESIDNLEIGGRNL
+107 DSIDNL
-120 GLYSK
+120 
-125 SLSASPSKDNRYFG
+125 
-139 WRGGTTQI
+139 
-147 RTDGFTEQVST
+147 
-158 QNYNGIKIYA
+158 
-168 NSLGLKVSDTVT
+168 
-180 FSCNVRNDSSIQNK
+180 
-194 VDFFCIALNSSG
+194 
-206 TRDKTSKFLHIKA
+206 
-219 ENVNKDGQDCVVTNI
+219 
-234 EPNSEKRIWV
+234 
-244 TLTWLQLAENLVNA
+244 
-258 DGNIEFSFQS
+258 
-268 LSTDWTAGSMSYYAP
+268 
-283 KIEKGNVM
+283 
-291 TDWSPAPEDLDID
+291 
-304 SLGGRNILLDGN
+304 
-316 FTKGFD
+316 
-322 KWSFNYSSGASMP
+322 
-335 EIVTE
+335 
-340 DGIKCCHYIGEIG
+340 
-353 KASQVRQNILDRIA
+353 
-367 NDEVGQRYTVSFDI
+367 
-381 KLVNYTSGTTNPF
+381 
-394 LQVYFSGTYDDNGTQ
+394 
-409 KYMGATWGKER
+409 
-420 PNVEPYNNQGW
+420 
-431 VHVVVSN
+431 
-438 IYFAYKPINE
+438 
-448 MWFMIYS
+448 
-455 RDWSG
+455 
-460 DLYFTNFKLEHGNKA
+460 
-475 TDWTPAPEDI
+475 
-485 TESIDNISIG
+485 SIG
-495 GRNLLLDTATPHSSR
+495 GRNLLFNSSFSKNFDEWTNQGTTP
-510 TDEPQYIGNYT
+510 N
-521 MSDYGK
+521 DY
-527 SLFNNTETE
+527 
-536 FTLSFDYE
+536 YE
-544 IHGDYSSASST
+544 I
-555 SRMYAMING
+555 
-564 TSCNPANS
+564 
-572 IYIKDAP
+572 
-579 RTGHYVTTCK
+579 VT
-589 MTEAQVSAG
+589 E
-598 TGVCRVRWNG
+598 
-608 IVSGCTYTITNYKAE
+608 
-623 IGNKATDWTPAPED
+623 
-637 FEESVATVSNTLTD
+637 
-651 YINSTEIIV
+651 
-660 GTQTA
+660 
-665 ATGSWTGVA
+665 
-674 GFSELRDGQQIAYWL
+674 
-689 PYAGS
+689 
-694 GNASLNLTLSD
+694 
-705 GTTTGAITVYYKG
+705 
-718 STVATTHF
+718 
-726 TAGTVIHLTYRV
+726 
-738 NANVSG
+738 
-744 TAYTGWW
+744 
-751 ADASYDSGNTYN
+751 
-763 RIRFENAI
+763 
-771 LAKSAISASR
+771 
-781 FIVGDD
+781 
-787 SGFSHLV
+787 
-794 GGSVFDIT
+794 
-802 KPILW
+802 
-807 ATSAIQSGK
+807 
-816 TATTNYLAI
+816 
-825 NGATLRN
+825 
-832 NSTGITLTQ
+832 
-841 YQTCYLVGTLSGR
+841 
-854 MFTTNLTNFFTS
+854 
-866 TIPTSDDG
+866 DG
-874 YYYIALGYLYSTY
+874 YKCA
-887 QIYLYPEHPIYKFV
+887 H
-901 DGEFKNLNQVAYEAS
+901 
-916 VLASEAKDDIEN
+916 
-928 LEVGGTNL
+928 
-936 ILDGNF
+936 
-942 TRDFEEW
+942 
-949 TSNQYQS
+949 
-956 GATLPV
+956 ATCGFGV
-962 IAIEDGKR
+962 YRNK
-970 CCHYQ
+970 
-975 GTVGKYAQ
+975 
-983 RRQNIFSRI
+983 RQNITNRI
-992 SNDEVGQRYTVSF
+992 KDDNIENTVYTVSF
-1005 DFKLVNFVGGG
+1005 DMKLVNYVAGS

-1024 FTGNYDDNGTS
+1024 FTGDYINSSGQSKSLYGT
-1035 KALYAVYDK
+1035 YQN
-1044 EDPDLSIFNNQGWVR
+1044 EDPDLASYNNMGWVR
-1059 VVISNVYFNHKPTN
+1059 VVVSNIKFEHQPSN
-1073 MWFTIYSR
+1073 MNFTIYSR
-1081 DYSGDAYFTNVKLE
+1081 DWEGDLYYKNLKLE
-1095 RGTKATD
+1095 RGNKATD
-1102 WSPAPEDIEYAMNNV
+1102 WSPAPEDIDESINSV
-1117 SIESSADSFINYTF
+1117 TIESTSDNFINYTF

-1206 SNNSAFYSSKTI
+1206 SDNNTFYSSKTI

-1232 TRVDQTDDNL
+1232 TRIDQTDDNL

-1364 NGNSSIN
+1364 NGNSAIN

-1439 GVIGGWHITS
+1439 GVVGGWHITS

-1457 NLIEDYTS
+1457 NLIEDSTS

-1472 PWKVGRKYFVGDI
+1472 PWKIGRKYFVGDI

-1544 MDIDSYN
+1544 MNIDSYN

-1659 KSNALSKVTYNAAN
+1659 KSNALSKVTYNAAD

-1695 IGIIGCVVLGSS
+1695 IGIIGCVALGSAS
-1707 NACLC
+1707 ACLC
-1712 GFWLDGDTTAKVR
+1712 GFWLDSDTTAKVR
-1725 IKNLSN
+1725 IRNMSN
-1731 TSIVCHPRVIILYV
+1731 TSITCHPRVIILYV